1 MQNNI
6 TPKPMKPKTNKTR
19 AEKEVERFNK
29 WMREKIK
36 NVHTANV
43 QAMYLADKIVYD
55 NFRGC

>member
-1 MQNNI
+1 
-6 TPKPMKPKTNKTR
+6 MKPKTNKTR
-19 AEKEVERFNK
+19 AEIEVERFNK